1 MDAGNIIQERYEVR
15 RCIGR
20 GTRGEVYEALDTLLG
35 DVVALKILPP
45 GALEPEGARERLLEE
60 IRLARRVTHPNVC
73 RVLEFG
79 IDRTSGGGDLP
90 FVTMERL
97 CGEPLAARLERVGWL
112 EPELAREILLQVLS
126 GLEAIHRAGIVHGH
140 LNPEHVFLCRNDR
153 KAERPVL
160 MSFGLARTIED
171 AGSGAPGA
179 DVQAAGRLLSRMLK
193 PQREHGSRAPREP
206 FYGLAPALLS
216 GWPTL
221 ARALR
226 S

>member
-1 MDAGNIIQERYEVR
+1 MDTGKVIQERYELR

-35 DVVALKILPP
+35 DVVALKVLAP
-45 GALEPEGARERLLEE
+45 GSLEPEGTRERLLEE

-79 IDRTSGGGDLP
+79 IDRTPGGGELP

-97 CGEPLAARLERVGWL
+97 CGEPLAARLERAGHID
-112 EPELAREILLQVLS
+112 PSPAREILLQVLA

-140 LNPEHVFLCRNDR
+140 LNPEHVFLCRSEHNI
-153 KAERPVL
+153 ERPVL
-160 MSFGLARTIED
+160 MSFGLARTIDE
-171 AGSGAPGA
+171 AGSGAPAA
-179 DVQAAGRLLSRMLK
+179 DVRAAGRLLSQMLK
-193 PQREHGSRAPREP
+193 PGREP
-206 FYGLAPALLS
+206 GLRAREPLQWLPPTLLRS
-216 GWPTL
+216 WPTL